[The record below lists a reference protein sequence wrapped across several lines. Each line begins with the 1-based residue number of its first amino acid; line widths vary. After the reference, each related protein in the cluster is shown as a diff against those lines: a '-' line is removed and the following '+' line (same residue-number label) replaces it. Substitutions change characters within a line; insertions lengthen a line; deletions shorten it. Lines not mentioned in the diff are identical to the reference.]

1 MRQNYTWEV
10 ERIMINE
17 SSMIFD
23 SHAHYD
29 DGAYAS
35 DRDALIASLPLKGV
49 EYVVNVGSSIRSLS
63 WVMNM
68 VNKHKLVY
76 GAIGIHPDDSK
87 DLNDEIFE
95 RMVRLCDHEKIVAV
109 GEIGLDY
116 YWDATPHEVQKYW
129 FRRQIALAKEKN
141 LPVIIHSREATED
154 TFNLLKEEK
163 AEEVGGVIHC
173 FSASSEMAKR
183 YVDLGYYIG
192 VGGVVTF
199 KNGKKLKEVV
209 EAIPLESILL
219 ETDCP
224 YLAPTPFRGKRNDS
238 SLIKYI
244 AEEVANIKGVTIEEV
259 LRVTNGNA
267 KRMFGI

>member
-1 MRQNYTWEV
+1 
-10 ERIMINE
+10 MINE
-17 SSMIFD
+17 SPMIFD

-29 DGAYAS
+29 DGAYAQ
-35 DRDALIASLPLKGV
+35 DRDALIASLVFKGV
-49 EYVVNVGSSIRSLS
+49 EYVVNVGSSVRSLS

-68 VNKHKLVY
+68 VEKHDNVF
-76 GAIGIHPDDSK
+76 GAIGIHPDDAFS
-87 DLNDEIFE
+87 LNDEIFE
-95 RMVRLCDHEKIVAV
+95 RMAKLCDHEKIVAV

-116 YWDATPHEVQKYW
+116 YWDSTPHDVQKHW
-129 FRRQIALAKEKN
+129 FRKQIALAKEKG
-141 LPVIIHSREATED
+141 LPVIVHSREATED

-173 FSASSEMAKR
+173 FSSSAEMAKR
-183 YVDLGYYIG
+183 YVELGYYIG

-209 EAIPLESILL
+209 EAISLDNILL

-244 AEEVANIKGVTIEEV
+244 AEEVALIKNVTVEEV
-259 LRVTNGNA
+259 LKVTNMNA
-267 KRMFGI
+267 KKLFKLI

>member
-1 MRQNYTWEV
+1 
-10 ERIMINE
+10 MINE
-17 SSMIFD
+17 SPMIFD

-29 DGAYAS
+29 DGAYAK

-49 EYVVNVGSSIRSLS
+49 EYVVNVGSSVRSLS

-68 VNKHKLVY
+68 VNKHEHVY

-87 DLNDEIFE
+87 DLNEELFE
-95 RMVRLCDHEKIVAV
+95 RMSCLCDHEKIVAV

-116 YWDATPHEVQKYW
+116 YWDATPHDIQKFW
-129 FRRQIALAKEKN
+129 FKKQIALAKEKN
-141 LPVIIHSREATED
+141 LPIVVHSREATED

-199 KNGKKLKEVV
+199 KNGKKLKAVV
-209 EAIPLESILL
+209 ETIPLESILL

-244 AEEVANIKGVTIEEV
+244 AEEIARIKDITVEEV
-259 LRVTNGNA
+259 LAVTNRNA
-267 KRMFGI
+267 KRMFKME

>member
-1 MRQNYTWEV
+1 
-10 ERIMINE
+10 MINE

-23 SHAHYD
+23 SHSHYD
-29 DGAYAS
+29 DGAYFK

-49 EYVVNVGSSIRSLS
+49 EYVVNVGSSVRSLS

-68 VNKHKLVY
+68 INKHEHVY

-87 DLNDEIFE
+87 DLNEELFE
-95 RMVRLCDHEKIVAV
+95 RMSCLCDHEKIVAV

-116 YWDATPHEVQKYW
+116 YWDATAHDVQKYW
-129 FRRQIALAKEKN
+129 FKKQIALAKEKN
-141 LPVIIHSREATED
+141 LPIVVHSREATED

-199 KNGKKLKEVV
+199 KNGRKLKEVV
-209 EAIPLESILL
+209 ETIPLESILL

-244 AEEVANIKGVTIEEV
+244 AEEVARIKDITVEEV
-259 LRVTNGNA
+259 LAVTNRNA
-267 KRMFGI
+267 KRMFKME